1 MKLLFHYK
9 FIKITVYNIYCNFF
23 YSIILF
29 KRSTNVGNQ
38 QQRHHQPIGATT
50 RTTNNTELQSIL
62 KSYGIEVDGELL
74 EKSETSN
81 LLVGFYCL

>member
-1 MKLLFHYK
+1 MF
-9 FIKITVYNIYCNFF
+9 IYCNFF
-23 YSIILF
+23 YSTILF